1 MAPKVIFEGTK
12 LAPSKVCAPHLAPTV
27 SAALSGSSQA
37 IFATLSESDLAEVE
51 GSE

>member
-1 MAPKVIFEGTK
+1 
-12 LAPSKVCAPHLAPTV
+12 LHPSLPWTV
-27 SAALSGSSQA
+27 SAALAACSQA